1 MVSGPDPKGVAVKEF
16 TLEELKKYD
25 GQDGRPA
32 YVAYDGVVY
41 DVSDSAMWDGGDHMG
56 AHSAGE
62 DLTAAHDD
70 APHDRH
76 ILDYPKVGTLI

>member
-1 MVSGPDPKGVAVKEF
+1 MVSGPHPKGVAVKEF
-16 TLEELKKYD
+16 TLEELKQYD

-41 DVSDSAMWDGGDHMG
+41 DVSDSAMWDDGDHMG

-62 DLTAAHDD
+62 DLTEAHDE
-70 APHDRH
+70 APHDVH
-76 ILDYPKVGTLI
+76 ILDYPKVGTLA

>member
-1 MVSGPDPKGVAVKEF
+1 MKEF

-41 DVSDSAMWDGGDHMG
+41 DVSDSTMWDDGDHMG

-62 DLTAAHDD
+62 DLTKAHDE
-70 APHDRH
+70 APHDAH